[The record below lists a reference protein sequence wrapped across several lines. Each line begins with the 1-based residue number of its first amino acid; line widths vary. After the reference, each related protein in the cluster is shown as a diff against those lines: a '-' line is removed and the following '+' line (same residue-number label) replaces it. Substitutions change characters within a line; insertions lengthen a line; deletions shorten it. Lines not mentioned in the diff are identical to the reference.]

1 MSDQPKS
8 GTRRPYTLRRRLAQL
23 DETKERITA
32 AAFGLHATIG
42 PSRTTISAIAERAGV
57 QRHTV
62 YHHFPDLEALYEAC
76 TAHGM
81 RVTGI
86 PQAADWVVIEDP
98 RDRLRRG
105 LTDLYAY
112 YRANERMLAT
122 ILGDAGGS
130 EPPTEPDLF
139 EQHMA
144 TLSKTLVD
152 PWPKGGDAD
161 PTLTAMI
168 AHAMGFDTW
177 RSLTR
182 AGLSDDEARDL
193 LLNVVVGIAQGTL
206 SAASPR

>member
-8 GTRRPYTLRRRLAQL
+8 GTRRPYTLRRRLARL

-62 YHHFPDLEALYEAC
+62 YHHFPDLETLFEAC

-98 RDRLRRG
+98 RERLRRG

-112 YRANERMLAT
+112 YRGNERMLAT
-122 ILGDAGGS
+122 ILGDAAGS
-130 EPPTEPDLF
+130 APPTEPDLF
-139 EQHMA
+139 ERHMA
-144 TLSKTLVD
+144 TLYETLVD
-152 PWPKGGDAD
+152 PWRKGGDPD
-161 PTLTAMI
+161 LTVTALI

-193 LLNVVVGIAQGTL
+193 LLNVVVGTVQGTL
-206 SAASPR
+206 SAATSR